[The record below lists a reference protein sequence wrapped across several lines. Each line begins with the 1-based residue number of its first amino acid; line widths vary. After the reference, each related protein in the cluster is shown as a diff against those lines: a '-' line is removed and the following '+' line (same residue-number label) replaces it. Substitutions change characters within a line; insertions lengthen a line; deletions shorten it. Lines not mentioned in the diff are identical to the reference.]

1 MATDRRMMGVSIHRG
16 RLVAWLGLLLG
27 GLAAGC
33 GDDDDLRFVAPPA
46 LPALARL
53 HATRGATPMVV
64 DAAGRQ
70 VLLRGVN
77 VNGLGDY
84 YQGNATYPTVLPL
97 TDDDFREMAQYGFNT
112 IRLVLS
118 WSALEPEP
126 DRISEGYLSRI
137 RAAVDAAKRHGLYV
151 VLDMHQDAWGKYIAS
166 PPGTV
171 CAPGREPSIGWDG
184 APEWATFTDGKGT
197 CRVTGVRELAP
208 AVGAAFNNFYDDRD
222 GIQTH
227 LIRTWAAL
235 VRAFASEDAVA
246 GYDLFN
252 EPHFATGLSGTAP
265 RLAAFYTRLVD
276 AIRSAEG
283 TAGGFSHIVFF
294 EPVITWPSPD
304 TAPPNFTDDPNIVF
318 APHNYAESITGFN
331 MLTIEQ
337 GFTRAAADAAQY
349 GTTFWIGEWGWFSD
363 PPQTQEKVVRYAREE
378 DRHHVGGVW
387 WQWKQACGD
396 PHSIGT
402 PGGEPPPE
410 LLHFHRSTCPGDAQ
424 RGVVDEW
431 AVILSRPYPRA
442 APGQLVTL
450 ESDGLAGKLHLTGNT
465 TATGADLDLWV
476 PDRGRGT
483 PRITGTGIGPPR
495 IVDVPGGYRVFAP
508 VSGNYAVAVD

>member
-1 MATDRRMMGVSIHRG
+1 MATDR
-16 RLVAWLGLLLG
+16 LVLAPQRRRAYRIAWTWLLLG
-27 GLAAGC
+27 GLIGGC
-33 GDDDDLRFVAPPA
+33 GDDDDLRFVTPPA
-46 LPALARL
+46 LPALGRV
-53 HATRGATPMVV
+53 HATRGATPMVA

-77 VNGLGDY
+77 VNALGDY
-84 YQGNATYPTVLPL
+84 YQGNPAYPTVLPL

-126 DRISEGYLSRI
+126 DRISDAYLARI
-137 RAAVDAAKRHGLYV
+137 HAAVDAAKRHGLYV
-151 VLDMHQDAWGKYIAS
+151 VLDMHQDAWGKFIAS

-171 CAPGREPSIGWDG
+171 CSPGREPAIGWDG

-208 AVGAAFNNFYDDRD
+208 AVGTAFNNFYDDRN

-227 LIRTWAAL
+227 LVRTWAAL
-235 VRAFASEDAVA
+235 VRAFATEDAVA
-246 GYDLFN
+246 GYNLFN

-265 RLAAFYTRLVD
+265 RLAAFYTRLVE
-276 AIRSAEG
+276 AIRSAEHA
-283 TAGGFSHIVFF
+283 AGGFSHIVFF

-304 TAPPNFTDDPNIVF
+304 TAPPNFTDDTNIVF
-318 APHNYAESITGFN
+318 APHNYAESITFSN
-331 MLTIEQ
+331 ALTIEQ
-337 GFTRAAADAAQY
+337 GFTRAATDAAQY

-378 DRHHVGGVW
+378 DRLHVGGTW

-402 PGGEPPPE
+402 PGGTPPAE

-424 RGVVDEW
+424 LGVVDEW
-431 AVILSRPYPRA
+431 AVVLSRPYPRA
-442 APGQLVTL
+442 APGQLVSL
-450 ESDGLAGKLHLTGNT
+450 ESDGIAGTLHLTGST
-465 TATGADLDLWV
+465 SATGADLDLWV

-483 PRITGTGIGPPR
+483 PRIAGTGIGTPR
-495 IVDVPGGYRVFAP
+495 IVAVPGGYRVFATAA
-508 VSGNYAVAVD
+508 GDYTVAVE